1 MRIERF
7 VKLNYQINLL
17 VIEMNV
23 STRQLQAFLA
33 IARLGSLTRAAE
45 EIFLTQAGLSL
56 MLKDF
61 EAQVGARLFDR
72 TTRSVR
78 LTPAGESLLPTAR
91 RMMADWENATSNVGR
106 LTAEAE
112 QRVSLAATPLIASS
126 VLPQWLQAFHDAHP
140 AVRIS
145 VSDLD
150 RRQIQAG
157 IEAGELDLG
166 LGAFF
171 RPATG
176 IDRQLLARFDMVLVR
191 AKPKGKKSR
200 ARGFEMGQKVKWSTL
215 EDQELVVL
223 TNDNPIQKLVDAQL
237 RSLEISTRRT
247 TALQNIQAMISMVE
261 AGHGVAALPGFVV
274 PACTRYEVTVHTL
287 VEPAVPI
294 EFFAVSM
301 KGRLKTELITDLIDA
316 LGAHFRHLAE
326 QVAD

>member
-1 MRIERF
+1 
-7 VKLNYQINLL
+7 
-17 VIEMNV
+17 MNV

-33 IARLGSLTRAAE
+33 IARLGSFTRAAE
-45 EIFLTQAGLSL
+45 EIFVTQAGLSL
-56 MLKDF
+56 MLKDL
-61 EAQVGARLFDR
+61 ETQVGARLFDR

-78 LTPAGESLLPTAR
+78 LTPAGEALLPTAR
-91 RMMADWENATSNVGR
+91 RMMADWDSATSNLGR
-106 LTAEAE
+106 LAAEAE

-126 VLPQWLQAFHDAHP
+126 VLPLWLQAFHDTHP
-140 AVRIS
+140 GVRVS

-150 RRQIQAG
+150 RRQILSG

-191 AKPKGKKSR
+191 TKAKDLKR
-200 ARGFEMGQKVKWSTL
+200 RGLETGRKVKWSAL

-223 TNDNPIQKLVDAQL
+223 PNDNPIQKLVDSQL
-237 RSLEISTRRT
+237 RAQDISTRRT
-247 TALQNIQAMISMVE
+247 AALQNIQAMISMVE

-274 PACTRYEVTVHTL
+274 PACARYEVTVHTL
-287 VEPAVPI
+287 VEPAVPV

-301 KGRLKTELITDLIDA
+301 KGRLKTALVSGLVDA
-316 LGAHFRHLAE
+316 LGERFREIAKE
-326 QVAD
+326 VSA